1 MFRLLLI
8 LIDIQYVYFVKKL
21 FTLNIYTL
29 LILQLKNYNFNF
41 IIISFY
47 HRHCPVIIRQ
57 EVMLDLVHRIRH
69 YLHLILLDQMG

>member
-1 MFRLLLI
+1 MFKLL

-21 FTLNIYTL
+21 FILNIYTL
-29 LILQLKNYNFNF
+29 LILQLKIYNFNF

-47 HRHCPVIIRQ
+47 HRHYLVIIRQ

-69 YLHLILLDQMG
+69 YLHLILLDLMD